1 MNGRRKNIS
10 SGTFPSPGLPG
21 LGKTTISATELAKFK
36 SLAGKWWDTDGE
48 FRTLHELNPVRI
60 RYIRDQLA
68 AHFSRDVMVRQP
80 FHGLS
85 LLDIGCGGGLL
96 AEPLARLGFS
106 VTGIDALDS
115 NIQVARIH
123 AAEAGLPM
131 AYRCATAEDLNKE
144 NVTFD
149 AVISMEV
156 VEHVARQSFFLKTA
170 ATLVAPGG
178 MMVIATINRTL
189 HSLILAKVCAEYI
202 LRWLPIG
209 THDWWR
215 FVRPSELAAGLRR
228 GGLTVLTVKGMSY
241 APFTGAWHLSND
253 SNVNYFMVATRLPS
267 FCESDEGEQHP
278 PRHPLLGQGSR
289 PA

>member
-1 MNGRRKNIS
+1 MNNTQKFITGAS
-10 SGTFPSPGLPG
+10 PSHSAATPGWPWPG
-21 LGKTTISATELAKFK
+21 ETTISAELTKFQA
-36 SLAGKWWDTDGE
+36 LAENWWDPDGA
-48 FRTLHELNPVRI
+48 FRTLHEFNPVRI

-68 AHFSRDVMVRQP
+68 AHFGRDGMVRQP
-80 FHGLS
+80 FQGLS

-96 AEPLARLGFS
+96 AEPMARLGFR

-123 AAEAGLPM
+123 AAESGIPM
-131 AYRCATAEDLNKE
+131 IYRCATAEDLKKE

-149 AVISMEV
+149 AVLSMEV
-156 VEHVARQSFFLKTA
+156 VEHVARQSFFLSTA

-178 MMVIATINRTL
+178 MMVIATINRTFY
-189 HSLILAKVCAEYI
+189 SLILAKIFAEYI

-209 THDWWR
+209 THDWRR

-241 APFTGAWHLSND
+241 APFTGAWHVSDD
-253 SNVNYFMVATRLPS
+253 SNVNYFMVAKR
-267 FCESDEGEQHP
+267 
-278 PRHPLLGQGSR
+278 RRQG
-289 PA
+289 